1 MAHDDGAQRVKGRG
15 RRLHAR
21 AAIAALLIA
30 SAASA
35 CGLSGGVGEEDDCD
49 LKPLDAA
56 PTGFS
61 IGPQRV
67 AALCAAKV
75 EVDGRTYSPTCGRFL
90 DEDELVLE
98 EYGTIS
104 RANMPFED
112 PAVYALSGVDPLQV
126 LVSRGTCH
134 IDDFATGAFWVL
146 VSEYPLP
153 AAICNYADPNDGGY
167 PGDAC
172 PLRAGRTYGAAL
184 VIGCGLDVPQGPFG
198 GDLWMI
204 VDPPTLNADNR
215 YPGLSAENTDF
226 GQIELVDQ
234 DHAIYRSEVGGVL
247 ELRRMTDEPA
257 PTPFAC
263 DKPALGT
270 LGSD

>member
-1 MAHDDGAQRVKGRG
+1 MSTGHSWWNGREI
-15 RRLHAR
+15 RFHAR
-21 AAIAALLIA
+21 RAIVALLIA
-30 SAASA
+30 SAVSA
-35 CGLSGGVGEEDDCD
+35 CGLHGSVSEEDDCD
-49 LKPLDAA
+49 LKPLDPA
-56 PTGFS
+56 PSGFS

-67 AALCAAKV
+67 AALCAGLV

-90 DEDELVLE
+90 DEDKLVLD
-98 EYGTIS
+98 EYGIIS
-104 RANMPFED
+104 RANGPVED

-126 LVSRGTCH
+126 LVSRGTCY

-153 AAICNYADPNDGGY
+153 TGICQYADPSDGGY

-172 PLRAGRTYGAAL
+172 PLQAGRSYSAAL

-198 GDLWMI
+198 GELWMI
-204 VDPPTLNADNR
+204 VDPPALNAESR

-226 GQIELVDQ
+226 GEIELVDQ
-234 DHAIYRSEVGGVL
+234 DHAVYTSELGGVL
-247 ELRRMTDEPA
+247 ELRRVTEVPE
-257 PTPFAC
+257 PTPVAC